1 MDGFWGQ
8 MLAFFVA
15 FIPGVLIA
23 LIADFLSRRRDTER
37 ERRVNENART
47 LLALEVG
54 SNLTA
59 LRDFWQTIN
68 GLDTERQRDGLEAHL
83 AAMAQNGLLGYT
95 APRWSVARWERL
107 APQTAG
113 ALDKRD
119 IFSLTRVYAGL
130 REIGD
135 LYGQILTIPDDERA
149 ILDGDRFWYNRFA
162 GNRIR
167 FFERL
172 QRQVTETL
180 SLGNPIGDSLEQK

>member
-1 MDGFWGQ
+1 MDNFWTQ
-8 MLAFFVA
+8 ILAFTIA

-23 LIADFLSRRRDTER
+23 LLADNLNRRRDTLK
-37 ERRVNENART
+37 ERRVNQNART
-47 LLALEVG
+47 LLSLEVG
-54 SNLTA
+54 ANLGA
-59 LRDFWQTIN
+59 LKDFWQTIN
-68 GLDTERQRDGLEAHL
+68 GLDTEHQRDDPEVHF
-83 AAMAQNGLLGYT
+83 AAIAQNGLLGYT
-95 APRWSVARWERL
+95 VPRWSAVRWERL

-113 ALDKRD
+113 ALDERD

-130 REIGD
+130 QAITD

-149 ILDGDRFWYNRFA
+149 LLDRERFWYNRFA

-180 SLGNPIGDSLEQK
+180 ALGNPLEQK

>member
-1 MDGFWGQ
+1 

>member
-1 MDGFWGQ
+1 MDEFWKQ
-8 MLAFFVA
+8 VLAFVIA

-23 LIADFLSRRRDTER
+23 LLADNLGRRRQAER
-37 ERRVNENART
+37 ERRISGNART
-47 LLALEVG
+47 LVALEVG
-54 SNLTA
+54 ANLNA
-59 LRDFWQTIN
+59 LKDFWETIN
-68 GLDTERQRDGLEAHL
+68 NLDTEPQGKTLEEHA

-95 APRWSVARWERL
+95 APRWSVVRWERL

-113 ALDKRD
+113 ALDQRD
-119 IFSLTRVYAGL
+119 IFSLTRVYNGL
-130 REIGD
+130 QEISD

-149 ILDGDRFWYNRFA
+149 ILDHDRFWYNRFA

-180 SLGNPIGDSLEQK
+180 SLGNPLDQK

>member
-1 MDGFWGQ
+1 

-23 LIADFLSRRRDTER
+23 LIADYLSRRRATER

-68 GLDTERQRDGLEAHL
+68 GLDTERQKETEAHF

-95 APRWSVARWERL
+95 APSWSVARWERL

-130 REIGD
+130 QEIGD

-149 ILDGDRFWYNRFA
+149 ILDHERFWYNRFA